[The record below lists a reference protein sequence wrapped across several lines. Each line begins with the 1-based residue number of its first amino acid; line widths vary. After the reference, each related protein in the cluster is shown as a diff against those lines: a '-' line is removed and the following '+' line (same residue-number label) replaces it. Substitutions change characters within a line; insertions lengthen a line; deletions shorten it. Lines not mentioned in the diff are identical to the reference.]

1 MPDCLIALGSNQGD
15 RTLLLNEAVS
25 RLARHPGV
33 ALRARSRDHQTLPVG
48 GPAGQGPFLNGAV
61 LVETSLPPGELLSA
75 LLQIERDLG
84 RCRRGRWG
92 PRTIDLDLLLYGR
105 EMIRSGDLEVP
116 HPRMAWRRFVLEPA
130 AEVAPDMI
138 HPAIGWTIRQLLE
151 HLQNAR
157 PYVAITGPPGSGKA
171 LLAAELARA
180 AAGRLLSD
188 AGAASL
194 PPDLQG
200 SAGSAAEIELQ
211 FIRRR
216 AELLDV
222 DLPVWREQTS
232 LWVSD
237 FWFGQTVAYARM
249 ALTGSRLEEVI
260 GRWRSASEQVCPPK
274 LIAVVDAPPEW
285 CARRVA
291 SPIAPPPAATVER
304 IAEIRSAILATLG
317 APSGGPV
324 LRLDGRR
331 AGQALEELTAAVAAM
346 R

>member
-15 RTLLLNEAVS
+15 RTLLLNEAAR
-25 RLARHPGV
+25 RLASHRGV
-33 ALRARSRDHQTLPVG
+33 ALRGRSRDHQTLPVG
-48 GPAGQGPFLNGAV
+48 GPAGQGPFLNAAV
-61 LVETSLPPGELLSA
+61 LVETSLPPRELLAA

-84 RCRRGRWG
+84 RRRAGRWG

-105 EMIRSGDLEVP
+105 EMIRGGDLEVP

-157 PYVAITGPPGSGKA
+157 PYVAMTGPPGSGKS

-180 AAGRLLSD
+180 AGGRLLSD
-188 AGAASL
+188 TAAA
-194 PPDLQG
+194 PPPAAWKG

-216 AELLDV
+216 AELLDL
-222 DLPVWREQTS
+222 DLPGWREQAS

-237 FWFGQTVAYARM
+237 FWFGQSVAYART
-249 ALTGSRLEEVI
+249 ALDGSRLEEVI
-260 GRWRSASEQVCPPK
+260 GQWRRASEQVCPPK
-274 LIAVVDAPPEW
+274 LIAVVDAPPAW

-291 SPIAPPPAATVER
+291 SPSAPPVAATVGR
-304 IAEIRSAILATLG
+304 IAGIRSAILATLA

-324 LRLDGRR
+324 LRLDGRH

-346 R
+346 S